1 MSLRLW
7 QRSLMLIL
15 VLIPFLNLRAEN
27 QYLFKLEAGKK
38 YNYRI
43 IIDLSQNADLSSSN
57 ALKSSGE
64 NVSFGGAI
72 SMTYSLEVLE
82 NQDNDYAKIICRF
95 DSLVADLKSRVDNI
109 ETRLSLEALKDDIR
123 IRINDSL
130 MAVHSLDSLDTDGA
144 GDFYERL
151 LFVGEDIVMLVYP
164 DGEIL
169 NVTENKNL
177 WDQARDFIGLAD
189 EGFLQIIFPQ
199 NIKTNGTTRW
209 EQSSEIRKLGD
220 FKLKTRPDPLVT
232 SYSLQSGNDK
242 AQIKFSGSL
251 TLDRFISETGV
262 SDLDDEMT
270 LEIVNLKLAKSGA
283 AIFSSRRGII
293 EKLAY
298 DISMKGEF
306 YLSGSGLEDYQS
318 GLNLDFTATVTYILT
333 D

>member
-1 MSLRLW
+1 MNLKSL
-7 QRSLMLIL
+7 QRTL
-15 VLIPFLNLRAEN
+15 VLVLVIIPFLCVQAES
-27 QYLFKLEAGKK
+27 QYLFDLEAGKK

-43 IIDLSQNADLSSSN
+43 TIDLSQNSDLSSSN
-57 ALKSSGE
+57 ALQSRGE

-72 SMTYSLEVLE
+72 SMKYSLEVLE

-95 DSLVADLKSRVDNI
+95 DSLRANLKSRVDDI
-109 ETRLSLEALKDDIR
+109 ETSLSLEALKDDIR
-123 IRINDSL
+123 IYVNDSL
-130 MAVHSLDSLDTDGA
+130 VAVHSPNSLDTDGA
-144 GDFYERL
+144 GDFYDRL

-169 NVTENKNL
+169 NITENKNL

-199 NIKTNGTTRW
+199 NIRAGGTGRW
-209 EQSSEIRKLGD
+209 EQTSEIRKLGD
-220 FKLKTRPDPLVT
+220 FKLKNRPDPLVT
-232 SYSLQSGNDK
+232 SYSLKSGNDK
-242 AQIKFSGSL
+242 AQIIFSGSL
-251 TLDRFISETGV
+251 NLDRFISETGV

-270 LEIVNLKLAKSGA
+270 LEIVNLNLTKNGTAV
-283 AIFSSRRGII
+283 FSSHRGVV

-298 DISMKGEF
+298 DMSLKGEL
-306 YLSGSGLEDYQS
+306 YLSGSGLEEYQS